1 MKHRRNLIASALL
14 MLIHPLCAQ
23 LTPSVSVSGEYMQ
36 SSKIEFDDTDQGF
49 TLRKAS
55 ADIAFTHGY
64 GSASSSMERGS
75 ASYSNLPTS
84 IPKNT

>member
-14 MLIHPLCAQ
+14 ILIHPLCAQ

-36 SSKIEFDDTDQGF
+36 SSKTEFDDTDQEF

-64 GSASSSMERGS
+64 GSASSATMGFS
-75 ASYSNLPTS
+75 LVF
-84 IPKNT
+84 